1 VGAENFFLFGLTAAE
16 VYAQKAAGYHP
27 SDYYNAN
34 PELKLAIDRISSGF
48 FSKGDA
54 DLFKPLVNAL
64 LTQDPFFL
72 LADYQS
78 YIDCQEQV
86 SVAYRDSDQWT
97 RMSIL
102 NAARMGKFS
111 SDRSIREYCR
121 DIWNVSPVEIEIA
134 DYVQADAALK

>member
-1 VGAENFFLFGLTAAE
+1 
-16 VYAQKAAGYHP
+16 
-27 SDYYNAN
+27 
-34 PELKLAIDRISSGF
+34 
-48 FSKGDA
+48 
-54 DLFKPLVNAL
+54 
-64 LTQDPFFL
+64 
-72 LADYQS
+72 
-78 YIDCQEQV
+78 
-86 SVAYRDSDQWT
+86 VAYRDPDQWT